1 MLLERAEM
9 SDSPIIDIDAYTP
22 ARVAARVA
30 EVGIAKA
37 NLAAGK
43 TVALGVMAGG
53 FIGLGAVFFTLIA
66 SGQWGNFATGRLL
79 GGLVF
84 CLGLILVVV
93 AGAELF
99 TGNNL
104 IAMAW
109 AEGKVDTQAVI
120 RNWVLVYAGNFIGAA
135 GLAVLVAYSG
145 TWGMGEGAVGR
156 AAARI
161 AAAKAQL
168 PFLEAFFRGILCN
181 ILVCLAV
188 WLCMAARSVADKVL
202 AIIFPITAFVAL
214 GFEHSIANLYF
225 LPAGWL
231 AGVAVGLGGSLRNL
245 VAVTL
250 GNILGGSGMVALI
263 YWSVYLRNSGKS

>member
-1 MLLERAEM
+1 M

-43 TVALGVMAGG
+43 TVALGVLAGG

-66 SGQWGNFATGRLL
+66 SDQWGNFATGRLL

-231 AGVAVGLGGSLRNL
+231 AGGAVGLGGSLRNI